1 MKKKE
6 RISVPAIGGSS
17 LLVVF
22 AVLCLT
28 VFSLLSLSSVLAE
41 KRMADA
47 AAQAMIDYYEADLEA
62 EAIFA
67 CLRTGE
73 TVSGVEIDGNTYRY
87 GCSITENQILNVELV
102 KNTDGWTVKRWQVIA
117 QSEPINEAL
126 PVWDGA

>member
-67 CLRTGE
+67 RLRTEE

-87 GCSITENQILNVELV
+87 GCTITENQILNVELV

>member
-1 MKKKE
+1 M
-6 RISVPAIGGSS
+6 PAIGGSS

-47 AAQAMIDYYEADLEA
+47 SAQAMIDYYEADLEA

-67 CLRTGE
+67 RLRSEE

-87 GCSITENQILNVELV
+87 RCPVTENQILYVELV
-102 KNTDGWTVKRWQVIA
+102 KNTDGWLVARWQVVA
-117 QSEPINEAL
+117 RSEPINEVL
-126 PVWDGA
+126 PVWDGT